1 METKILTIED
11 KNWVREAALL
21 LVEGFKHSWNTLEEA
36 LEEVEECLEEGKTAL
51 AAVEEGKVVGFIGAK
66 PQYGNTGWEMHPL
79 VVAESH
85 RSKGV
90 GGVLVKALEEEVK
103 ARGGV
108 VIYLGSDDEDG
119 LTSLSGCNLFENTF
133 EKMARI
139 QNYKKHPYEF
149 YQKQGYRI
157 VGVLPDVNGIGKPDI
172 WMAKRLASGFDDKQR
187 D

>member
-1 METKILTIED
+1 MDIKKLTIEN
-11 KNWVREAALL
+11 KEWMREAALL
-21 LVEGFKHSWNTLEEA
+21 LVEGFKHCWNTLEEG
-36 LEEVEECLEEGKTAL
+36 LEEIEECLEIEKAAL
-51 AAVEEGKVVGFIGAK
+51 AAIEEGKVVGFIGAK

-108 VIYLGSDDEDG
+108 VVYLGSDDEDG
-119 LTSLSGCNLFENTF
+119 LTSLSNCNLLENTF
-133 EKMARI
+133 EKIAQI
-139 QNYKKHPYEF
+139 KNYNKHPYEF
-149 YQKQGYRI
+149 YQKQGYQI

-172 WMAKRLASGFDDKQR
+172 WMAKRLI
-187 D
+187 